1 MSVTTSA
8 TNSRYIRQEILG
20 VFGRSGQ
27 DRLASTHIALIGAGA
42 LGSTIA
48 DLLVRAGV
56 GKLTLVDRDYVEL
69 HNLQRQG
76 LYTEADVE
84 QHSPK
89 AVAAAERLGAINS
102 TVEIVPMVADVN
114 SLSIEQVTEG
124 ADFLVDGT
132 DNFDTRYLINDL
144 AVKTDRPWV
153 YGGVIATYGMTMTI
167 IPGETACLRCMF
179 PDAPDAGSAP
189 TCDTAGVFGPAVHI
203 ISSLEASE
211 ALKLALGRREEINRS
226 LVSIDAWSLEL
237 IKIPTGGPQPNCPTC
252 QQRTFEFLER
262 TALNL
267 ETTLCGH
274 DAVQVI
280 IQPPITLDL
289 AALGKRLETAGDVMV
304 SRFLMRFT
312 DSATGHELTVFP
324 DGRAIIKGTTEP
336 REARAIYDRYVGS

>member
-1 MSVTTSA
+1 MSTTISPS
-8 TNSRYIRQEILG
+8 NRYIRQEILG
-20 VFGRSGQ
+20 VVGPNGQ
-27 DRLASTHIALIGAGA
+27 EKLAAAHIALIGAGA

-56 GKLTLVDRDYVEL
+56 GHLTLIDRDYVEL
-69 HNLQRQG
+69 HNLQRQA
-76 LYTEADVE
+76 LYTEQDVTD
-84 QHSPK
+84 HTPK
-89 AVAAAERLGAINS
+89 AIAAAERLAAINS
-102 TVEIVPMVADVN
+102 SVEITPVVADVN
-114 SLSIEQVTEG
+114 SLSIESVTND

-144 AVKTDRPWV
+144 AVKTNRPWV

-167 IPGETACLRCMF
+167 LPGETACLRCMF

-189 TCDTAGVFGPAVHI
+189 TCDTAGVFGPAVHV

-211 ALKLALGRREEINRS
+211 ALKLALGRVDQTNRS
-226 LVSIDAWSLEL
+226 LISLDTWSLEM
-237 IKIPTGGPQPNCPTC
+237 IKIPTGGPRPDCPTC
-252 QQRTFEFLER
+252 QWHKYEYLER
-262 TALNL
+262 SALNL

-280 IQPPITLDL
+280 IQPPVSVDL
-289 AALGKRLETAGDVMV
+289 PALGKRLEPAGDVMV
-304 SRFLMRFT
+304 SRFLVRFT

-324 DGRAIIKGTTEP
+324 DGRAIVKGTTEP